1 MSPFNRREV
10 GPWEALPTRA
20 SQRNGWKRGKKRSP
34 KCRREAER
42 QQGRCC
48 GTASGI
54 HPHGAAFRPA
64 TSPHS
69 SAPSPTPTDSSSC
82 WRRAGVPQPAE
93 NMDGGKTWMGIKC
106 AVVTLLLS
114 AGEGCRLQAEDAAR
128 LLSVEKAAHL
138 PASACQ
144 VAGKGS
150 PLPPVLCLI
159 LSIFCSVLEVSL
171 TPSPSTLSPAPGRIF
186 MRWEDSPGRDQK
198 KAGTLCCERF
208 LGFCHCASDPEA
220 WQAEKPGQHD
230 PIV

>member
-1 MSPFNRREV
+1 MEARSWTAARAMLWDCLRYSPARSSLS
-10 GPWEALPTRA
+10 PPLPLPTA
-20 SQRNGWKRGKKRSP
+20 QP
-34 KCRREAER
+34 
-42 QQGRCC
+42 
-48 GTASGI
+48 
-54 HPHGAAFRPA
+54 PA
-64 TSPHS
+64 PRV
-69 SAPSPTPTDSSSC
+69 PTPA
-82 WRRAGVPQPAE
+82 RAGGELVCLSLQE
-93 NMDGGKTWMGIKC
+93 TWMGIKR
-106 AVVTLLLS
+106 AVVTLRRS

-138 PASACQ
+138 PASACH

-171 TPSPSTLSPAPGRIF
+171 TPSPSTLSPAAGRIF